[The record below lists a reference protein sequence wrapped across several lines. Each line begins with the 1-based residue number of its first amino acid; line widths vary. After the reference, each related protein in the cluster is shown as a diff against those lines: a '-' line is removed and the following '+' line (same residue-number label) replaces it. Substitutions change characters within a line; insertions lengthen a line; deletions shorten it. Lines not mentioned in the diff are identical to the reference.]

1 MARAGRKRSIRLH
14 PTNREV
20 KVDYRAMA
28 SQQPHRRWLPEA
40 VRLDQK
46 ADSVLG
52 CLNLI
57 NIISDGQYE
66 AGQRYAR
73 IVGQYRA
80 SIQTPAGTS
89 GNGKGYICKP
99 MHCMRP
105 PPGVVIECECA
116 RRKENYDSAFAAV
129 FEVGQKAARAVA
141 RVAVHGEP
149 CPRGGLADLKRGLS
163 ALAKHFG
170 I

>member
-1 MARAGRKRSIRLH
+1 MARTGRRRSVRIH
-14 PTNREV
+14 PSNREV
-20 KVDYRAMA
+20 KIDYRALA
-28 SQQPHRRWLPEA
+28 SQQPHRRWLPEK

-57 NIISDGQYE
+57 NVISDDQHE

-73 IVGQYRA
+73 IVGQYQA
-80 SIQTPAGTS
+80 SIGTPTALS

-105 PPGVVIECECA
+105 PAGVETICECR
-116 RRKENYDSAFAAV
+116 RRKEHYDAAFAAV
-129 FEVGQKAARAVA
+129 IEGGQKAAKVVA
-141 RVAVHGEP
+141 RVAVWNEP
-149 CPRGGLADLKRGLS
+149 YPRGQLGDLKRGLS